1 MKKLTIAIVLC
12 LVVFAMIA
20 MPALAAAQKVALVA
34 CPINYPAGSEQ
45 PPGGGFVVFNNS
57 AGPNNL
63 EVTVSLKGVEPGVT
77 YDVYLF
83 VDGAWYDGAL
93 AGTITTNVQ
102 GNANF
107 HMNGLLEPGEHT
119 LAIDIVYTDT
129 GADIYETPDIHSG
142 GGAVMTFK

>member
-63 EVTVSLKGVEPGVT
+63 EVTVSLKGVEPDVD

-83 VDGAWYDGAL
+83 VDGGGAL
-93 AGTITTNVQ
+93 VGTITTNGQ

-107 HMNGLLEPGEHT
+107 QTKALLAAGEHY
-119 LAIDIVYTDT
+119 LAIDVTLKGS
-129 GADIYETPDIHSG
+129 GADVYETTEIHASPWG
-142 GGAVMTFK
+142 ILMTFK